1 MCTTPFGALVEPGRV
16 NDGQRIRFVDV
27 VFHRLEQ
34 RGVDRVAGFGV
45 DQDMAQKRCSALDVG
60 KSLPVV
66 VRSEGCS
73 SKQDF
78 GVAVDELQGKLWSG
92 GEGREWYDDG
102 TDARGGQHADDERLT
117 VGVEQPDMST
127 LSRAEG
133 DQTAGQLRRPPIGFR
148 VAEALGVAH
157 QERVVWSGAGLLP
170 QNFGDGQRFTWHVR
184 RDG

>member
-1 MCTTPFGALVEPGRV
+1 
-16 NDGQRIRFVDV
+16 
-27 VFHRLEQ
+27 
-34 RGVDRVAGFGV
+34 
-45 DQDMAQKRCSALDVG
+45 MAQKRCSALDVG

-73 SKQDF
+73 GKQDF

-92 GEGREWYDDG
+92 GEGRERYDDG

-117 VGVEQPDMST
+117 VGVKQPYMST

-157 QERVVWSGAGLLP
+157 QEWMRWSGAGLLP
-170 QNFGDGQRFTWHVR
+170 ENFGDGQRFTWHVR